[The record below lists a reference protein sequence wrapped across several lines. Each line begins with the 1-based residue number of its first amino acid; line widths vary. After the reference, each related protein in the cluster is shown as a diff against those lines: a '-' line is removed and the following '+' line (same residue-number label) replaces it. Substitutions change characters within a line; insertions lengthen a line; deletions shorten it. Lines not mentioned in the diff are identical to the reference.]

1 MKSLAIVNCFDEMLD
16 RGAHLGERFIVIHVD
31 LFVLERAHE
40 AFGFGVV
47 IRIAGAAHADF
58 NFVFLQHG
66 DVVISGSLALIG

>member
-31 LFVLERAHE
+31 RFILERAHE
-40 AFGFGVV
+40 ALGVGVV
-47 IRIAGAAHADF
+47 IRDCRCTHADSD
-58 NFVFLQHG
+58 FVFLQHG